1 MKWSL
6 IVGNIFRMILG
17 LPKAKGEGKTQNY
30 NIRPKMRNPDLV
42 VMDYKSFRSSSKVQA
57 QVKAAK
63 DSVRT

>member
-6 IVGNIFRMILG
+6 TMGNILRMILG
-17 LPKAKGEGKTQNY
+17 LPKAKVEGKTQNY
-30 NIRPKMRNPDLV
+30 SIRPKMRSHDLV

-63 DSVRT
+63 TSVRT